1 MSRYVQLIMT
11 GPPGAS
17 SLKQVLPLLSN
28 VSAEQV
34 DAVLAAYRAKGF
46 DMSHVDSMGDWALLV
61 GRRNG

>member
-1 MSRYVQLIMT
+1 MRPSWWVIAE
-11 GPPGAS
+11 AS
-17 SLKQVLPLLSN
+17 PLSN